1 MHWNIPNILTVAR
14 LIAAPMIA
22 LVFVVFERPLAD
34 WIAMVLFISAA
45 LTDYLDGYLARAW
58 RQVSAFGRMLD
69 PIADKAMV
77 VIALAVIMALSGL
90 NPIVLIP
97 VALILFREVFVS
109 GLREFLG
116 ADAGKLQVTKL
127 AKWKTTLQMVAIP
140 ALFLTGIYQW
150 DYVMIYNQVG
160 PEGELPIL
168 VHGAEDEFG
177 IIEKRWWF
185 VLFENIGIVLIWLA
199 AILTVI
205 TGFDYFRKSLPFLQD
220 EKDA

>member
-22 LVFVVFERPLAD
+22 LVFVFIERPLAD
-34 WIAMVLFISAA
+34 WIAMILFISAA
-45 LTDYLDGYLARAW
+45 FTDYLDGYLARTW

-77 VIALAVIMALSGL
+77 VISLAVIMGLSGL
-90 NPIVLIP
+90 NPYVLIP
-97 VALILFREVFVS
+97 VAFILFREVFVS

-116 ADAGKLQVTKL
+116 ADASKLHVTKL

-140 ALFLTGIYQW
+140 ALFLTSIYQW
-150 DYVMIYNQVG
+150 DYILIYNQIG
-160 PEGELPIL
+160 PAAEMEIL
-168 VHGAEDEFG
+168 YQGAEDEFG
-177 IIEKRWWF
+177 LKETIWWF
-185 VLFENIGIVLIWLA
+185 KMLEIIGIVLIWLA

-205 TGFDYFRKSLPFLQD
+205 TGVDYFRKSLPYLQEEED
-220 EKDA
+220 G